1 MTRRFFLKI
10 FLLIALAT
18 HQGSAGG
25 RLVCIFSRP
34 LQAPLPISPRL
45 VASPFFP
52 SLTGAVILIRQPLG
66 PLTSILSASGT
77 TIACFRMRRPERLL
91 AVFQQTASS
100 AGRGI
105 LNLAAMRISW
115 KRAHGRCC
123 SHWSSLEAKFSLR
136 FEATLHAQIFHGN
149 SVKSAK
155 PERQERDPQFAVL
168 ADHHRWLAEIS
179 PRATT

>member
-1 MTRRFFLKI
+1 MTGRFFPRI

-18 HQGSAGG
+18 QQRSTGG
-25 RLVCIFSRP
+25 TLVGIFSRP
-34 LQAPLPISPRL
+34 LKAPLPISPRL

-123 SHWSSLEAKFSLR
+123 SHWSSLEAKLQLR
-136 FEATLHAQIFHGN
+136 FEATLHTPIFHSN
-149 SVKSAK
+149 SNTTEK
-155 PERQERDPQFAVL
+155 PERQKRDPRFALL
-168 ADHHRWLAEIS
+168 ADHHR
-179 PRATT
+179 